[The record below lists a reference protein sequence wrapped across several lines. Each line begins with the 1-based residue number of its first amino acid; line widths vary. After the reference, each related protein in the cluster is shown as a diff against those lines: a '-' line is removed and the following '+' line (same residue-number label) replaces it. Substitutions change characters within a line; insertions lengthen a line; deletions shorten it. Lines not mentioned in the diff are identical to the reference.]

1 MKTRST
7 HNRASMHRAG
17 LLAGALVAGLVLA
30 PAPAM
35 AQEGEFMRNLF
46 GSIGLISPER
56 PQIEYRERAPL
67 AVPPSRDL
75 PPPASAEALREDPRW
90 PDDASERARRQADA
104 ARLERLDRDSL
115 TGTEQDPDRMTI
127 EEVRSFRRAG
137 ARGTGEFE
145 EHADS
150 ESYRMTPDEL
160 RAFSLDRDDAPQGL
174 TRRYLTDPPA
184 HFLQPAPTD

>member
-7 HNRASMHRAG
+7 QPRISMHRAG
-17 LLAGALVAGLVLA
+17 LLAGAMLAGLVLA

-35 AQEGEFMRNLF
+35 AQEGEFMRNLL
-46 GSIGLISPER
+46 GSIGVISPET

-67 AVPPSRDL
+67 VVPPSRDL

-90 PDDASERARRQADA
+90 PDDASERARRQAEA
-104 ARLERLDRDSL
+104 ARLERFDRDMRS
-115 TGTEQDPDRMTI
+115 GTNQDVDRMTI
-127 EEVRSFRRAG
+127 EEIRSFRRAG
-137 ARGTGEFE
+137 ARGTGDFE

-150 ESYRMTPDEL
+150 DSYRMTPDEL
-160 RAFSLDRDDAPQGL
+160 RSFARDQSDAPQGL

-184 HFLQPAPTD
+184 HFLRPAPTD